1 MGHDGGRRTCVG
13 NVGGAQDTGVFQSW
27 GEFGGGGEI
36 SLPGAPSLPPALC
49 ARSSFRGSGQARSA
63 TDSHE
68 MAVSPE
74 PVPGACWGWRRRG
87 ASRSRSWR
95 GRLPRRGRGLS
106 APRAAALIAVS
117 TALLKVA
124 TSGRELSGGFPVHG
138 PICDHRH
145 LVCSWSPRRYRLHL
159 LVMQN

>member
-36 SLPGAPSLPPALC
+36 SLPGAPSLPSALC

-68 MAVSPE
+68 MAVSLY
-74 PVPGACWGWRRRG
+74 ACGRAGVW
-87 ASRSRSWR
+87 AELSRAGGGEGRER
-95 GRLPRRGRGLS
+95 GRSGDTCLAAGRCGTWGSRG
-106 APRAAALIAVS
+106 P
-117 TALLKVA
+117 
-124 TSGRELSGGFPVHG
+124 
-138 PICDHRH
+138 
-145 LVCSWSPRRYRLHL
+145 
-159 LVMQN
+159 

>member
-1 MGHDGGRRTCVG
+1 MGLCSDGLDRH
-13 NVGGAQDTGVFQSW
+13 QDLALGPSPCL
-27 GEFGGGGEI
+27 E
-36 SLPGAPSLPPALC
+36 SLPLQLDGHWLGASPPAWKTPQ
-49 ARSSFRGSGQARSA
+49 RGGPGL
-63 TDSHE
+63 
-68 MAVSPE
+68 SPE

-87 ASRSRSWR
+87 PSRSRSWR

-106 APRAAALIAVS
+106 APGAAALIAVS